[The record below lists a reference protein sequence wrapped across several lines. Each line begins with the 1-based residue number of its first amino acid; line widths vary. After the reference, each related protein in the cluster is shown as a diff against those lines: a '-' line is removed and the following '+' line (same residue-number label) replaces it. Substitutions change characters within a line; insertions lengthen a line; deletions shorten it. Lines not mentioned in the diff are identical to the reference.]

1 MCRGNLLASSRECYF
16 ESTGSVMDI
25 KITCVHVG
33 GWRRLQRSWVP
44 TGHAECG
51 VWWGH
56 SGGDTRCILSSAK
69 GSEMLTV
76 NIRPQKDKA
85 PVAVSEEEQDFCED
99 REYKTRARSGP
110 GLDWAQYFT
119 SAEESE
125 RTPETEEW
133 PKP

>member
-1 MCRGNLLASSRECYF
+1 MHPE
-16 ESTGSVMDI
+16 
-25 KITCVHVG
+25 
-33 GWRRLQRSWVP
+33 
-44 TGHAECG
+44 
-51 VWWGH
+51 
-56 SGGDTRCILSSAK
+56 LSQ
-69 GSEMLTV
+69 GIRSEMLTV

-99 REYKTRARSGP
+99 REYKTREHSGR